1 MSLGDHLASL
11 LGGLSVLEPLDV
23 ALPGALRAH
32 LAADVTAPR
41 PMPHYA
47 MCQFSGYAVRSSE
60 VTAGSNLQV
69 VGQAQAGD
77 NVTQPVY
84 AGVCVAVQPGAPL
97 PSGAD
102 AVVPAVELAPTGG
115 TAAIPQQVAAG
126 YGVVAAGSEAAAG
139 AVLLPAG
146 RRIDSRA
153 VGLLAAAGISR
164 VAVRPPPRV
173 VVVSVGNG
181 LAGLRDDVEAG
192 KVFDAA
198 GPMLQAVATEAGAMA
213 SRVGPIP
220 SLQRD
225 ISEALEDQLVRA
237 DLLVVCGGSEPGDQE
252 VRRFLSTAGRL
263 VFDEGSTSLGPFGHG
278 SLGEDHVP
286 VLALPANAVRAAM
299 LFAVLA
305 DPMMRVMQGMPPQQP
320 LTLALG
326 AEVPRHEQV
335 TALLLARIGADG
347 LAQPLLSTPTPV
359 DYAGADAI
367 IRILPG
373 AGVMPAGS
381 RIPALRIGGGR
392 D

>member
-23 ALPGALRAH
+23 ALPGALGAH
-32 LAADVTAPR
+32 LASDMTASR

-47 MCQFSGYAVRSSE
+47 TCRFTGYAVRSAE
-60 VTAGSNLQV
+60 VQAGTSLQV
-69 VGQAQAGD
+69 VGQATVGD
-77 NVTQPVY
+77 SVSQPVY

-97 PSGAD
+97 PGGAD
-102 AVVPAVELAPTGG
+102 AVVPAAEVAPTGSS
-115 TAAIPQQVAAG
+115 AVMPQQVPAG
-126 YGVVAAGSEAAAG
+126 YGVVPVGAEAVAG

-146 RRIDSRA
+146 RRIDARA
-153 VGLLAAAGISR
+153 IGLLAAAGISR
-164 VAVRPPPRV
+164 VPVRPPPRV
-173 VVVSVGNG
+173 VVVTVGNG
-181 LAGLRDDVEAG
+181 LVGLRAEVETG
-192 KVFDAA
+192 QVYDAA

-213 SRVGPIP
+213 SRVGPIA
-220 SLQRD
+220 SQERG
-225 ISEALEDQLVRA
+225 IRETLEDQLVRA

-252 VRRFLSTAGRL
+252 VRRFLSSSGRL
-263 VFDEGSTSLGPFGHG
+263 EFDEGSTSLGPFGHG
-278 SLGEDHVP
+278 SLGEDRVP

-320 LTLALG
+320 LTVALG
-326 AEVPRHEQV
+326 AEVPRHERV
-335 TALLLARIGADG
+335 TSLLLAQMGADG
-347 LAQPLLSTPTPV
+347 TAQPLLSSPTPA
-359 DYAGADAI
+359 DYAVADAI

-373 AGVMPAGS
+373 TDAMPAGS

>member
-23 ALPGALRAH
+23 ALPGALGAH
-32 LAADVTAPR
+32 LAADVIAPR
-41 PMPHYA
+41 PIPHYA
-47 MCQFSGYAVRSSE
+47 VCRLAGYAVRSSE
-60 VTAGSNLQV
+60 VTAGTSLQV
-69 VGQAQAGD
+69 VGHAKAGD

-102 AVVPAVELAPTGG
+102 AVVPAAELVPTGG
-115 TAAIPQQVAAG
+115 SAVVPQQVPAG
-126 YGVVAAGSEAAAG
+126 YGVVAVGSEAAAG

-146 RRIDSRA
+146 RRIDARA
-153 VGLLAAAGISR
+153 VGLLATAGVSR
-164 VAVRPPPRV
+164 IAVRPPPRV

-181 LAGLRDDVEAG
+181 LAGLREDVQAG
-192 KVFDAA
+192 QVYDAA

-220 SLQRD
+220 SQERS
-225 ISEALEDQLVRA
+225 IREALEDQLVRA

-252 VRRFLSTAGRL
+252 VRRFLAASGRL
-263 VFDEGSTSLGPFGHG
+263 EFDEGSTSLGPFGHG
-278 SLGEDHVP
+278 TLGEDNVP

-305 DPMMRVMQGMPPQQP
+305 DPMMRVMQGMSPQQP
-320 LTLALG
+320 LTLTLG
-326 AEVPRHEQV
+326 VEVPRHEQV
-335 TALLLARIGADG
+335 TSLLLARVGPDGA
-347 LAQPLLSTPTPV
+347 AQPLLSPPTPA
-359 DYAGADAI
+359 DYAVADAI
-367 IRILPG
+367 VRILPG
-373 AGVMPAGS
+373 AGAMAAGS